1 MTKRTK
7 YKAPDFLDEL
17 AKSQW
22 KARITQLSDRG
33 DIKPED
39 LTNLEIYC
47 INYSLFPIPKC
58 GSGYCEKRF
67 FHCKQPGYTVTQ
79 SGTFSESR
87 CRKSHDQDVFPV
99 RVRSGKSP

>member
-47 INYSLFPIPKC
+47 INYSLFRSAVADI
-58 GSGYCEKRF
+58 CEKRL
-67 FHCKQPGYTVTQ
+67 FHCKQPRHTVAQ
-79 SGTFSESR
+79 PSTFSESR
-87 CRKSHDQDVFPV
+87 CGKSDDQDVRTF
-99 RVRSGKSP
+99 GL